1 MHFSI
6 VMAPPAFWLVGQVM
20 LSRFQAKW
28 QPVGVRQTRR
38 NNKLAGVKRPAGRLP
53 KISVS
58 RWPVTISQAMKVTKR
73 STHCGDFAVS
83 EQAEQTSAEAG
94 SSGAEPIVAHSSD
107 ISTEPTAVS
116 AEAPVDVESPA
127 LVPEQG
133 AGAAP
138 EVSVPKADSAKVEAP
153 KIEAFKAEPSQHEPR
168 MPGNVMIMSSANR
181 GWDHEET
188 GAAEESEPGQSM
200 FGKRRLAALAA
211 VVALAA
217 IAGAVGGAMATVGL
231 QQFAGH
237 DAALAANA
245 VPSSNA
251 AFDATVARIDADI
264 AALKAGVEH
273 TSKLGLAQFSKTND
287 RLDKVEK
294 AELEPL
300 AKLAKLSEQV
310 EKLHATP
317 PAPVAAAA
325 PPPPAPKEVT
335 GSITPQAAT
344 AATGPKV
351 ADVKSEVGRLPT
363 IEGWILR
370 DVANGGA
377 LIEGRQGIFEVYA
390 GDLVPGLGRIDA
402 VRRQDGHWVV
412 VTSRGLVV
420 AR

>member
-1 MHFSI
+1 M
-6 VMAPPAFWLVGQVM
+6 
-20 LSRFQAKW
+20 
-28 QPVGVRQTRR
+28 
-38 NNKLAGVKRPAGRLP
+38 
-53 KISVS
+53 
-58 RWPVTISQAMKVTKR
+58 
-73 STHCGDFAVS
+73 S
-83 EQAEQTSAEAG
+83 EQAEQTSAESG

-107 ISTEPTAVS
+107 ISTKPAAVS
-116 AEAPVDVESPA
+116 AEAPADVESPA

-133 AGAAP
+133 EAP
-138 EVSVPKADSAKVEAP
+138 EVSVPKAEAPKVEAP
-153 KIEAFKAEPSQHEPR
+153 KVEAFKAEASKPEPR

-188 GAAEESEPGQSM
+188 GPAEQSEPSQSM

-217 IAGAVGGAMATVGL
+217 IAGALGGAMATVGL

-264 AALKAGVEH
+264 AALKASVEH

-294 AELEPL
+294 AALEPM

-317 PAPVAAAA
+317 PTPVAAAA
-325 PPPPAPKEVT
+325 PQPAPKEVT
-335 GSITPQAAT
+335 GSITPPAAT
-344 AATGPKV
+344 APKA
-351 ADVKSEVGRLPT
+351 ADVKNEVGRLPT
-363 IEGWILR
+363 IEGWNLR

>member
-1 MHFSI
+1 
-6 VMAPPAFWLVGQVM
+6 
-20 LSRFQAKW
+20 
-28 QPVGVRQTRR
+28 
-38 NNKLAGVKRPAGRLP
+38 
-53 KISVS
+53 
-58 RWPVTISQAMKVTKR
+58 MKVTKR

-116 AEAPVDVESPA
+116 AEASVDVESPA

-133 AGAAP
+133 AGEAP
-138 EVSVPKADSAKVEAP
+138 EVIVSKADSAKVEAP
-153 KIEAFKAEPSQHEPR
+153 KVEAFTAEASRQEPR
-168 MPGNVMIMSSANR
+168 MPGGVMIMSSANH

-188 GAAEESEPGQSM
+188 GPAEPSEPNQSM

-217 IAGAVGGAMATVGL
+217 IAGALGGAMATVGL
-231 QQFAGH
+231 QPFAGH

-245 VPSSNA
+245 TPAGNA

-264 AALKAGVEH
+264 VALKASVEH
-273 TSKLGLAQFSKTND
+273 TSKLGLAQFSKAND

-310 EKLHATP
+310 EKLHAAP
-317 PAPVAAAA
+317 PTPVAAAA
-325 PPPPAPKEVT
+325 PQPATPKEVT
-335 GSITPQAAT
+335 GSITPPAA
-344 AATGPKV
+344 AGPKA
-351 ADVKSEVGRLPT
+351 ADVKNEVGRLPT

-390 GDLVPGLGRIDA
+390 GDLVPGLGHIDA

>member
-1 MHFSI
+1 
-6 VMAPPAFWLVGQVM
+6 
-20 LSRFQAKW
+20 
-28 QPVGVRQTRR
+28 
-38 NNKLAGVKRPAGRLP
+38 
-53 KISVS
+53 
-58 RWPVTISQAMKVTKR
+58 
-73 STHCGDFAVS
+73 VS
-83 EQAEQTSAEAG
+83 EQAEQTSAESG

-107 ISTEPTAVS
+107 VSTEPTAGS
-116 AEAPVDVESPA
+116 AEAPVEVESPA

-133 AGAAP
+133 AGEAP
-138 EVSVPKADSAKVEAP
+138 EVSVPKVEAP
-153 KIEAFKAEPSQHEPR
+153 RVEAFKAESFKAEASKPEPR

-188 GAAEESEPGQSM
+188 GPAQQSEPGQSM
-200 FGKRRLAALAA
+200 FGKRRLSALAA

-217 IAGAVGGAMATVGL
+217 IAGAIGGAMATVGL

-237 DAALAANA
+237 DTALAANA
-245 VPSSNA
+245 MPSTNA

-264 AALKAGVEH
+264 TALKASVEH
-273 TSKLGLAQFSKTND
+273 TSKLGLTQFGKTND

-294 AELEPL
+294 AGLEPL

-317 PAPVAAAA
+317 PTPVAAAA
-325 PPPPAPKEVT
+325 PPPAAPKEVT
-335 GSITPQAAT
+335 GSITPPANAS
-344 AATGPKV
+344 TGPKV
-351 ADVKSEVGRLPT
+351 ADVKMEVGRLPT
-363 IEGWILR
+363 IDGWTLR

>member
-1 MHFSI
+1 M
-6 VMAPPAFWLVGQVM
+6 
-20 LSRFQAKW
+20 
-28 QPVGVRQTRR
+28 
-38 NNKLAGVKRPAGRLP
+38 
-53 KISVS
+53 
-58 RWPVTISQAMKVTKR
+58 
-73 STHCGDFAVS
+73 S
-83 EQAEQTSAEAG
+83 EQAEQTSAEPG
-94 SSGAEPIVAHSSD
+94 SSGAEPVVAHSSD
-107 ISTEPTAVS
+107 ISTEPTSVS
-116 AEAPVDVESPA
+116 AKAPVEVESPA
-127 LVPEQG
+127 LAPEDG
-133 AGAAP
+133 EAP
-138 EVSVPKADSAKVEAP
+138 EVSVPKAEAPKVEAP
-153 KIEAFKAEPSQHEPR
+153 KVEASKIEAFQAEASKPEPR
-168 MPGNVMIMSSANR
+168 MPGNVMIMSSAHR
-181 GWDHEET
+181 DWDHEET
-188 GAAEESEPGQSM
+188 GPAEQSQPNQSM

-217 IAGAVGGAMATVGL
+217 IAGALGGAMATTAL

-245 VPSSNA
+245 VPPTNA

-264 AALKAGVEH
+264 AALKANVEH
-273 TSKLGLAQFSKTND
+273 TSKLALAQSNKTND

-317 PAPVAAAA
+317 PTPVAAAA
-325 PPPPAPKEVT
+325 PPPAAPKEVT
-335 GSITPQAAT
+335 GSITPANAT
-344 AATGPKV
+344 ATGPKV

-363 IEGWILR
+363 IDGWILR

>member
-1 MHFSI
+1 
-6 VMAPPAFWLVGQVM
+6 
-20 LSRFQAKW
+20 
-28 QPVGVRQTRR
+28 
-38 NNKLAGVKRPAGRLP
+38 
-53 KISVS
+53 
-58 RWPVTISQAMKVTKR
+58 
-73 STHCGDFAVS
+73 VS
-83 EQAEQTSAEAG
+83 EQAEQTSAEPG

-107 ISTEPTAVS
+107 MSTEPTSIS
-116 AEAPVDVESPA
+116 AEAPVEVESPA
-127 LVPEQG
+127 LVPEHG
-133 AGAAP
+133 EAP
-138 EVSVPKADSAKVEAP
+138 EVSVPKAESP
-153 KIEAFKAEPSQHEPR
+153 KIESFKAESFKAEAAKPEPR
-168 MPGNVMIMSSANR
+168 MPGNVMIMSSAHR
-181 GWDHEET
+181 DWDHEET
-188 GAAEESEPGQSM
+188 GSAEQSQPNQSM
-200 FGKRRLAALAA
+200 FGKRRLSALAA

-217 IAGAVGGAMATVGL
+217 IAGALGGAMATAGL

-245 VPSSNA
+245 VPSTNA

-264 AALKAGVEH
+264 AALKANVEH
-273 TSKLGLAQFSKTND
+273 TSKLALAQSSKTND

-294 AELEPL
+294 AGLEPL

-325 PPPPAPKEVT
+325 PAPKDVT
-335 GSITPQAAT
+335 GSITPPAN
-344 AATGPKV
+344 GPKA

-363 IEGWILR
+363 IDGWILR
-370 DVANGGA
+370 DVTNGGA
-377 LIEGRQGIFEVYA
+377 LIQGRQGIFEVYA

>member
-1 MHFSI
+1 
-6 VMAPPAFWLVGQVM
+6 
-20 LSRFQAKW
+20 
-28 QPVGVRQTRR
+28 
-38 NNKLAGVKRPAGRLP
+38 
-53 KISVS
+53 
-58 RWPVTISQAMKVTKR
+58 
-73 STHCGDFAVS
+73 VS
-83 EQAEQTSAEAG
+83 EHAEQTSAESG
-94 SSGAEPIVAHSSD
+94 FSGAEPIVAPSSSD
-107 ISTEPTAVS
+107 ASTVS
-116 AEAPVDVESPA
+116 DTVPAKAAVDVESPA

-133 AGAAP
+133 SGEAS
-138 EVSVPKADSAKVEAP
+138 EVSIPQADSAKAEAP
-153 KIEAFKAEPSQHEPR
+153 KVEAFRAEAPKPEPR
-168 MPGNVMIMSSANR
+168 MPGNVMIMPSASR
-181 GWDHEET
+181 DWDHEDA
-188 GAAEESEPGQSM
+188 GAAEQSDPGQGM
-200 FGKRRLAALAA
+200 FGGRRLAALAA

-217 IAGAVGGAMATVGL
+217 IAGALGGAMATVGL

-237 DAALAANA
+237 DAALAANT
-245 VPSSNA
+245 VPSSNT

-264 AALKAGVEH
+264 AALKTSVEH
-273 TSKLGLAQFSKTND
+273 TSKLGLTQFSKTSE

-317 PAPVAAAA
+317 PTPVAAAA
-325 PPPPAPKEVT
+325 PQPAPKEVT
-335 GSITPQAAT
+335 GSITPPAVAA
-344 AATGPKV
+344 ASAPRG
-351 ADVKSEVGRLPT
+351 ADVKNEVGRLPT
-363 IEGWILR
+363 IEGWNLR